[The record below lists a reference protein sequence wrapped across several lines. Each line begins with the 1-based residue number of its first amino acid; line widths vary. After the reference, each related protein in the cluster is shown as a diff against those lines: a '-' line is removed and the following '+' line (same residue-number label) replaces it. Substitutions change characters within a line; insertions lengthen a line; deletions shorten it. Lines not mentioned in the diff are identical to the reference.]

1 MMFSFCE
8 LLSERAVASG
18 QYVGRFAPSPTG
30 PLHVGSV
37 VAALA
42 SWLDARAAAA
52 QGLPSTWLVRIEDV
66 DSQRCSP
73 AAAHTIVRQLQ
84 LLGLHADGPIV
95 WQSQRDAVYASA
107 LQHLQRSQLAY
118 ACRCTRKDI
127 ETAWLAKG
135 VTKARFQ
142 TLIYPGTCRHAVAVE
157 PVRAWR
163 FALPEPDCTLV
174 TEGEPGALAKLQTQA
189 VQWHDR
195 RLGLQ
200 SQNVCQEVGDFVLLR
215 ADGAWSYQLACV
227 VDDALQGVTHIV
239 RGEDLCDNTA
249 RQLLLQQALGL
260 PAPQYLHVPLARDAR
275 GEKLSK
281 GNHAPS
287 IDESV
292 PQRSLLAAAHVLGLP
307 TQGQSEA
314 QAPAQL
320 LAPWVAA
327 WAARYPLKPPG
338 APLR

>member
-1 MMFSFCE
+1 MTFFCE
-8 LLSERAVASG
+8 LVSKRPVANAV
-18 QYVGRFAPSPTG
+18 YVGRFAPSPTG

-73 AAAHTIVRQLQ
+73 AAAQTILRQLKA
-84 LLGLHADGPIV
+84 LGLHADGPV
-95 WQSQRDAVYASA
+95 LWQSQHHAVYAAA
-107 LQHLQRSQLAY
+107 LQQLQHNQLAY

-127 ETAWLAKG
+127 EAAWLAKG
-135 VTKARFQ
+135 IVKARFQ
-142 TLIYPGTCRHAVAVE
+142 TLIYPGTCRQAVAVE

-163 FALPEPDCTLV
+163 FALPEPVNAPETGTQL
-174 TEGEPGALAKLQTQA
+174 GRAAQAQAQAL
-189 VQWHDR
+189 QWHDR
-195 RLGLQ
+195 RLGPQ
-200 SQNVCQEVGDFVLLR
+200 SQDVAKEVGDFVLLR
-215 ADGAWSYQLACV
+215 ADGDWSYQLACV
-227 VDDALQGVTHIV
+227 ADDALQGVTHIV
-239 RGEDLCDNTA
+239 RGEDLSDNTA
-249 RQLLLQQALGL
+249 RQLLLQQALGAS
-260 PAPQYLHVPLARDAR
+260 APQYLHLPLARDAR

-287 IDESV
+287 IDEAV
-292 PQRSLLAAAHVLGLP
+292 PQRSLLAAAQVLGLS

-314 QAPAQL
+314 LSPGQL

-327 WAARYPLKPPG
+327 WAAMYPL
-338 APLR
+338 ATAN